1 LVAATTAHLIQTNT
15 MDCYPSDL
23 YARENPEIVLFWA
36 FYFYNS
42 CIKDSVLIDPTCGS
56 GGKVDETSKVE
67 TMESGLLLLYRT
79 LETMGRMGSTHHN
92 EKEQGL

>member
-1 LVAATTAHLIQTNT
+1 MPEKLHCIRYRRAT
-15 MDCYPSDL
+15 
-23 YARENPEIVLFWA
+23 
-36 FYFYNS
+36 
-42 CIKDSVLIDPTCGS
+42 DPTCGS